1 MRTVD
6 AAQLDLR
13 DWIRP
18 GDGIVVGQGTGEP
31 LTLTEALVAQRAG
44 LGGVRVFLA
53 AMFSDTFHS
62 GRVDGLELLG
72 NLGVGT
78 NRRLIKAGL
87 MDVLPCH
94 VSQVEDFIEGGQ
106 IACDVALVQ
115 LAPPDEQGRY
125 SLGLS
130 GDSMHTAAKKA
141 RVVIAEVNHRVP
153 QTPGEHWL
161 TDADID
167 VRTDVSRQPI
177 QLPSAPVGELE
188 RRIAAHVD
196 GFIPDRA
203 TLQVGFG
210 AIPEAIIAMLSNRRD
225 LGMHSGMVGDSVVD
239 LVERGALTNAFK
251 GMDEGV
257 SITGVLFGTDDKL
270 YRWAHRNPA
279 LRLASTRRTHS
290 LAVLSRL
297 HRFVSVNSA
306 LEVDLSGQVNA
317 ESVGGDYIGA
327 IGGQVDYVRAAGRS
341 PGGASIIALPATA
354 KGGAV
359 SKIVARLNGP
369 VTTARSD
376 VDVVATEF
384 GAVRL
389 RGLSFR
395 QRMKALIGIAAPQ
408 HREALERAAAGSAG
422 SA

>member
-1 MRTVD
+1 VKTVD
-6 AAQLDLR
+6 AAQLDLCE
-13 DWIRP
+13 WIRP

-31 LTLTEALVAQRAG
+31 LTLTEALVAQRAR

-53 AMFSDTFHS
+53 SMFSDTFHPE
-62 GRVDGLELLG
+62 RVDGLELLC

-87 MDVLPCH
+87 MDVVPCH

-161 TDADID
+161 TDADIA
-167 VRTDVSRQPI
+167 VRVDTSRQPI
-177 QLPSAPVGELE
+177 QLPTAPVGDLE

-210 AIPEAIIAMLSNRRD
+210 AIPEAIIAMLPNRRD
-225 LGMHSGMVGDSVVD
+225 LGMHSGMVGDSLVD
-239 LVERGALTNAFK
+239 LVECGALTNAFK

-290 LAVLSRL
+290 LAVLSQL
-297 HRFVSVNSA
+297 QRFVSVNSA

-359 SKIVARLNGP
+359 SKIVARLSGP

-395 QRMKALIGIAAPQ
+395 QRAKAMIALAAPQ
-408 HREALERAAAGSAG
+408 HREALEREAAART
-422 SA
+422 